1 MKKNSAYILMVPG
14 FVLLLLFLTLPLCST
29 LWPTVFNNGF
39 SLNQYIAF
47 FKDEYYL
54 EIFYR
59 TLKISLIATLVCT
72 VFGVPTAYFI
82 SRCSTK
88 WKGLLI
94 AISIFPLLTNSV
106 VRSFAWINILGKNGI
121 INNALMSMGLIEQPL
136 SMLYTEFAVL
146 VGTIYL
152 FLPIMIITLVGVM
165 DNIDNDMME
174 AAESLGANRITAF
187 MKVVLPM
194 SIPGMITGAVLVF
207 TGSLTAYTTP
217 QLLGGNKALV
227 LPTLIYQRSM
237 TLNDWTGASVIAA
250 IMIVTTLIV
259 MKGLN
264 FVAAKVDKR
273 GELDA

>member
-1 MKKNSAYILMVPG
+1 MKKNSAYVLMVPG
-14 FVLLLLFLTLPLCST
+14 FVLLLLFLMLPLCSI
-29 LWPTVFNNGF
+29 LWPTIFSNGL
-39 SLNQYIAF
+39 SLDQYISF
-47 FKDEYYL
+47 FQDEYYL

-72 VFGVPTAYFI
+72 LFGVPTAYFI

-106 VRSFAWINILGKNGI
+106 VRSFAWINILGKNGV
-121 INNALMSMGLIEQPL
+121 INNALMSLGIIEQPI

-194 SIPGMITGAVLVF
+194 SVPGMITGAVLVF

-227 LPTLIYQRSM
+227 LPTLIYQRAM
-237 TLNDWTGASVIAA
+237 ALNDWTGASVIAA
-250 IMIVTTLIV
+250 IMIVATLIV

-264 FVAAKVDKR
+264 FVAARIDKR

>member
-1 MKKNSAYILMVPG
+1 MKKNSAYVLMVPG
-14 FVLLLLFLTLPLCST
+14 FVLLLLFLMLPLCSI
-29 LWPTVFNNGF
+29 LWPTIFSNGL
-39 SLNQYIAF
+39 SLDQYISF
-47 FKDEYYL
+47 FQDEYYL

-72 VFGVPTAYFI
+72 LFGVPTAYFI

-121 INNALMSMGLIEQPL
+121 INNALMSLGVIEQPI

-146 VGTIYL
+146 IGTIYL

-194 SIPGMITGAVLVF
+194 SVPGMITGAVLVF

-227 LPTLIYQRSM
+227 LPTLIYQRAM
-237 TLNDWTGASVIAA
+237 ALNDWTGASVIAA
-250 IMIVTTLIV
+250 IMIVATLIV

-264 FVAAKVDKR
+264 FVAARIDKR

>member
-1 MKKNSAYILMVPG
+1 MKKNSAYVLMVPG
-14 FVLLLLFLTLPLCST
+14 FVLLLLFLMLPLCSI
-29 LWPTVFNNGF
+29 LWPTIFSNGL
-39 SLNQYIAF
+39 SLDQYISF
-47 FKDEYYL
+47 FQDEYYL

-72 VFGVPTAYFI
+72 LFGVPTAYFI

-121 INNALMSMGLIEQPL
+121 INNALMSLGVIEQPI

-146 VGTIYL
+146 IGTIYL

-174 AAESLGANRITAF
+174 AAESLGANRLTAF

-194 SIPGMITGAVLVF
+194 SVPGMITGAVLVF

-217 QLLGGNKALV
+217 QLLGGNRALV
-227 LPTLIYQRSM
+227 LPTLIYQRAM
-237 TLNDWTGASVIAA
+237 ALNDWTGASVIAA
-250 IMIVTTLIV
+250 IMIVATLIV

-264 FVAAKVDKR
+264 FVAARIDKR

>member
-1 MKKNSAYILMVPG
+1 MKKNSAYVLMVPG
-14 FVLLLLFLTLPLCST
+14 FVLLLLFLMLPLCSI
-29 LWPTVFNNGF
+29 LWPTIFSNGL
-39 SLNQYIAF
+39 SLDQYISF
-47 FKDEYYL
+47 FQDEYYL

-72 VFGVPTAYFI
+72 LFGVPTAYFI
-82 SRCSTK
+82 SRCSIK

-121 INNALMSMGLIEQPL
+121 INNALMSLGVIEQPI

-146 VGTIYL
+146 IGTIYL

-174 AAESLGANRITAF
+174 AAESLGANRLTAF

-194 SIPGMITGAVLVF
+194 SVPGMITGAVLVF

-227 LPTLIYQRSM
+227 LPTLIYQRAM
-237 TLNDWTGASVIAA
+237 ALNDWTGASVIAA
-250 IMIVTTLIV
+250 IMIVATLIV

-264 FVAAKVDKR
+264 FVAARIDKR

>member
-1 MKKNSAYILMVPG
+1 MKKNSAYFLMVPG
-14 FVLLLLFLTLPLCST
+14 FVLLLLFLMLPLCSI
-29 LWPTVFNNGF
+29 LWPTIFSNGL
-39 SLNQYIAF
+39 SLDQYISF
-47 FKDEYYL
+47 FQDEYYL

-72 VFGVPTAYFI
+72 LFGVPTAYFI

-121 INNALMSMGLIEQPL
+121 INTALMSLGVIEQPI

-146 VGTIYL
+146 IGTIYL

-194 SIPGMITGAVLVF
+194 SVPGMITGAVLVF

-227 LPTLIYQRSM
+227 LPTLIYQRAM
-237 TLNDWTGASVIAA
+237 ALNDWTGASVIAA
-250 IMIVTTLIV
+250 IMIVATLIV

-264 FVAAKVDKR
+264 FVAARIDKR
-273 GELDA
+273 GELDE

>member
-1 MKKNSAYILMVPG
+1 MKKNSAYVLMVPG
-14 FVLLLLFLTLPLCST
+14 FVLLLLFLMLPLCSI
-29 LWPTVFNNGF
+29 LWPTIFTNGL
-39 SLNQYIAF
+39 SLNQYISF
-47 FKDEYYL
+47 FQDEYYL

-59 TLKISLIATLVCT
+59 TLKISLISTLVCT
-72 VFGVPTAYFI
+72 LFGVPTAYFI

-106 VRSFAWINILGKNGI
+106 VRSFAWINILGKNGV
-121 INNALMSMGLIEQPL
+121 INNALMSLGIIEQPI

-174 AAESLGANRITAF
+174 AAESLGANRLTAF

-194 SIPGMITGAVLVF
+194 SVPGMITGAVLVF

-227 LPTLIYQRSM
+227 LPTLIYQRAM
-237 TLNDWTGASVIAA
+237 ALNDWTGASVIAA
-250 IMIVTTLIV
+250 IMIVATLIV

-264 FVAAKVDKR
+264 FVAARMDKR

>member
-1 MKKNSAYILMVPG
+1 MKKNSAYVLMVPG
-14 FVLLLLFLTLPLCST
+14 FVLLLLFLMLPLCSI
-29 LWPTVFNNGF
+29 LWPTIFTNGL
-39 SLNQYIAF
+39 SLNQYISF
-47 FKDEYYL
+47 FQDEYYL

-59 TLKISLIATLVCT
+59 TLKISLISTLVCT
-72 VFGVPTAYFI
+72 LFGVPTAYFI

-106 VRSFAWINILGKNGI
+106 VRSFAWINILGKNGV
-121 INNALMSMGLIEQPL
+121 INNALMSLGIIEQPI

-174 AAESLGANRITAF
+174 AAESLGANRLTAF
-187 MKVVLPM
+187 IKVVLPM
-194 SIPGMITGAVLVF
+194 SVPGMITGAVLVF

-217 QLLGGNKALV
+217 QLLGGNRALV
-227 LPTLIYQRSM
+227 LPTLIYQRAM
-237 TLNDWTGASVIAA
+237 ALNDWTGASVIAA
-250 IMIVTTLIV
+250 IMIVATLIV

-264 FVAAKVDKR
+264 FGAARIDKR

>member
-1 MKKNSAYILMVPG
+1 MKKNSAYVLMVPG
-14 FVLLLLFLTLPLCST
+14 FVLLLLFLMLPLCSI
-29 LWPTVFNNGF
+29 LWPTIFSNGL
-39 SLNQYIAF
+39 SLDQYISF
-47 FKDEYYL
+47 FQDEYYL

-72 VFGVPTAYFI
+72 LFGVPTAYFI

-121 INNALMSMGLIEQPL
+121 INTVLMSLGVIEQPI

-146 VGTIYL
+146 IGTIYL

-194 SIPGMITGAVLVF
+194 SVPGMITGAVLVF

-227 LPTLIYQRSM
+227 LPTLIYQRAM
-237 TLNDWTGASVIAA
+237 ALNDWTGASVIAA
-250 IMIVTTLIV
+250 IMIVATLIV

-264 FVAAKVDKR
+264 FVAARIDKR

>member
-14 FVLLLLFLTLPLCST
+14 FVLLLLFLMLPLCST
-29 LWPTVFNNGF
+29 LWPTVFDHGF
-39 SLNQYIAF
+39 SLNQYIEF

-121 INNALMSMGLIEQPL
+121 INNVLMSMGLIEQPL

-146 VGTIYL
+146 IGTIYL

-174 AAESLGANRITAF
+174 AAESLGANRLTAF

-194 SIPGMITGAVLVF
+194 SVPGMITGAVLVF

-250 IMIVTTLIV
+250 IMIVLTLIV

-264 FVAAKVDKR
+264 FVATKVDKR

>member
-1 MKKNSAYILMVPG
+1 MKKNSAYVLMVPG
-14 FVLLLLFLTLPLCST
+14 FVLLLLFLMLPLCSI
-29 LWPTVFNNGF
+29 LWPTIFTNGL
-39 SLNQYIAF
+39 SLNQYISF
-47 FKDEYYL
+47 FQDEYYL

-59 TLKISLIATLVCT
+59 TLKISLISTLVCT
-72 VFGVPTAYFI
+72 LFGVPTAYFI

-106 VRSFAWINILGKNGI
+106 VRSFAWINILGKNGV
-121 INNALMSMGLIEQPL
+121 INNALMSLGIIEQPI

-174 AAESLGANRITAF
+174 AAESLGANRLTAF
-187 MKVVLPM
+187 IKVVLPM
-194 SIPGMITGAVLVF
+194 SVPGMITGAVLVF

-217 QLLGGNKALV
+217 QLLGGNRALV
-227 LPTLIYQRSM
+227 LPTLIYQRAM
-237 TLNDWTGASVIAA
+237 ALNDWTGASVIAA
-250 IMIVTTLIV
+250 IMIVATLIV

-264 FVAAKVDKR
+264 FVAARIDKR

>member
-1 MKKNSAYILMVPG
+1 MKKNSAYVLMVPG
-14 FVLLLLFLTLPLCST
+14 FVLLLLFLMLPLCSI
-29 LWPTVFNNGF
+29 LWPTIFSNGL
-39 SLNQYIAF
+39 SLDQYISF
-47 FKDEYYL
+47 FQDEYYL

-72 VFGVPTAYFI
+72 LFGVPTAYFI

-121 INNALMSMGLIEQPL
+121 INNALMSLGVIEQPI

-146 VGTIYL
+146 IGTIYL

-194 SIPGMITGAVLVF
+194 SVPGMITGAVLVF

-217 QLLGGNKALV
+217 QLLGGNRALV
-227 LPTLIYQRSM
+227 LPTLIYQRAM
-237 TLNDWTGASVIAA
+237 ALNDWTGASVIAA
-250 IMIVTTLIV
+250 IMIVATLIV

-264 FVAAKVDKR
+264 FVAARIDKR